1 MSVGDVTIQKK
12 IYGSGTLVISSE
24 EMEDIIKIVK
34 SLEESRLLIKGV
46 SETIK
51 NDPKEQKGEFNS
63 ILLGTL
69 VASILGSTLTDKE

>member
-1 MSVGDVTIQKK
+1 MSVADVTIQKK
-12 IYGSGTLVISSE
+12 IYGSGTLIISSE

-51 NDPKEQKGEFNS
+51 NDPKEQKGGFNS

>member
-51 NDPKEQKGEFNS
+51 NDPKEQKGGFNS